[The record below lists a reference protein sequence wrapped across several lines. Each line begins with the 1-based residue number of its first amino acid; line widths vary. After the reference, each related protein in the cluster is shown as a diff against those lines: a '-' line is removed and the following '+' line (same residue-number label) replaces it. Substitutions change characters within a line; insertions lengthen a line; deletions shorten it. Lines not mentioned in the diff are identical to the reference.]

1 MIIVFEWISGA
12 MVGIEFIE
20 GGMVVD
26 LVIGRLM
33 FLKPDSPYITYD
45 KE

>member
-20 GGMVVD
+20 GGMVLDVG
-26 LVIGRLM
+26 IIRFM